1 MDTGT
6 HMTGQPQ
13 TGADHAGLMDG
24 VYRYQRHLYDVT
36 RKYYLFGRDTLIR
49 ELDPPEG
56 GRVLEVGCG
65 TGRNLVL
72 AAEKYPGALFYGID
86 ISSEM
91 LKSAR
96 AKAGRSRAGGRIFTG
111 TGDAREFDTGKA
123 FSVPVFDRVFFSYSL
138 SMIPGWEQAV
148 RCALDHVA
156 HGGRL
161 YVVDFG
167 EMEAWP
173 GFARLAMRRWLARFH
188 VHPRAGMAEV
198 LQALAA
204 ERGMIAETRKL
215 AGGYAVLS
223 RISRA

>member
-6 HMTGQPQ
+6 QITEQPQ

-72 AAEKYPGALFYGID
+72 AAEKNPGALFYGID
-86 ISSEM
+86 ISCEM

-96 AKAGRSRAGGRIFTG
+96 AKAARSRAGGRIFTG
-111 TGDAREFDTGKA
+111 IGDAREFDTGKT

-148 RCALDHVA
+148 SCALDHVA
-156 HGGRL
+156 HGGSL
-161 YVVDFG
+161 HVVDFG

-173 GFARLAMRRWLARFH
+173 GFARLAMRKWLASFH
-188 VHPRAGMAEV
+188 VHPRAGMVEA
-198 LQALAA
+198 LQALATG
-204 ERGMIAETRKL
+204 RGMTCESRQL
-215 AGGYAVLS
+215 AGGYAILS
-223 RISRA
+223 RISRS